1 MPLRIINRIR
11 AVCLLAIGTFLFMA
25 LLFVGLTEY
34 AEWRTAGYYAP
45 ELPEYSQ
52 VEGC

>member
-11 AVCLLAIGTFLFMA
+11 AICLLAISTFIFMA
-25 LLFVGLTEY
+25 VMFMGLTEY

-45 ELPEYSQ
+45 EIVVYEP

>member
-11 AVCLLAIGTFLFMA
+11 AVIVLAIGTFLFMA
-25 LLFVGLTEY
+25 VLFVGLTEY
-34 AEWRTAGYYAP
+34 ADWRTAGYYAP
-45 ELPEYSQ
+45 EIVVFEP

>member
-11 AVCLLAIGTFLFMA
+11 AVCLLAISTFIFMA
-25 LLFVGLTEY
+25 VLFVGLSEY
-34 AEWRTAGYYAP
+34 ADARLGYWSP
-45 ELPEYSQ
+45 EIVVFEP